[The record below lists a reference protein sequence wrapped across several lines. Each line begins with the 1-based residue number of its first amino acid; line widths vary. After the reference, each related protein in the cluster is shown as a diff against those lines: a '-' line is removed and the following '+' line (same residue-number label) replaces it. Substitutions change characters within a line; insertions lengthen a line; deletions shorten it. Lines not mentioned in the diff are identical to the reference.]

1 MAVRGSWRNH
11 VISKIEIVP
20 GRALLIQIE
29 KEGHQWRVLNIYA
42 PNHSF
47 ECAVFWDTLEE
58 AVPTSIE
65 HWIMGGDFNMLEDP
79 MDRSGGSLATI
90 QGRKLAT

>member
-29 KEGHQWRVLNIYA
+29 KEGCQWGVINIYA
-42 PNHSF
+42 PNQSSDR
-47 ECAVFWDTLEE
+47 EVFWDTLEL
-58 AVPTSIE
+58 ALSTTIE
-65 HWIMGGDFNMLEDP
+65 HWIMEGDFNMLEDM
-79 MDRSGGSLATI
+79 MDRTGGSLATI
-90 QGRKLAT
+90 QG